1 MDAISPEEIRKHVR
15 SYVVVFVT
23 LLCLTLITV
32 GVSYLH
38 LARPAAIALALVIAT
53 AKAGL
58 VAAFFMHL
66 ISEKRVIYGVLALTF
81 AFFLLVLFLPS
92 LTLFSNSGSLVG

>member
-1 MDAISPEEIRKHVR
+1 MEAANPEEIKKHVR

-23 LLCLTLITV
+23 LLCLTLVTV

-38 LARPAAIALALVIAT
+38 LARPTAITLALVIASV
-53 AKAGL
+53 KASL

-66 ISEKRVIYGVLALTF
+66 ISEKRVVYAVLALTA
-81 AFFLLVLFLPS
+81 AFFLLVLALPS
-92 LTLFSNSGSLVG
+92 LTLYSNSGSLG

>member
-1 MDAISPEEIRKHVR
+1 MEAANPEEVRRHVR
-15 SYVVVFVT
+15 SYVVVFVA
-23 LLCLTLITV
+23 LLGLTLVTV

-38 LARPAAIALALVIAT
+38 LARPAAIALALVIASV
-53 AKAGL
+53 KASL

-66 ISEKRVIYGVLALTF
+66 ISERRVIYAVLVLTA

-92 LTLFSNSGSLVG
+92 LTLFTNSGTQG